1 MSPAK
6 PLPERRVFT
15 VAEANALLPA
25 LEETFG
31 RIHLR
36 RAELDE
42 ASRGLQIL
50 DVLWGDGVRA
60 PANPDHHEFLGHQ
73 EVIQRV
79 LGEIEELVGTE
90 VLVHGIRF
98 PVGGLE
104 QGILDFPTT
113 WKGRWVFLCW
123 QRGEPRVSVWHE
135 IHAGFAGRRIL
146 TPEQED
152 GMGLEDPAGM
162 DDSRLDV

>member
-1 MSPAK
+1 MSPPA
-6 PLPERRVFT
+6 PAPERRAFT

-25 LEETFG
+25 LEATFD
-31 RIHLR
+31 RIDRR

-42 ASRGLQIL
+42 ASRNLQIL

-60 PANPDHHEFLGHQ
+60 PTNPDHREFLEHQ

-79 LGEIEELVGTE
+79 LGEIEELVRSE
-90 VLVHGIRF
+90 FLVHGIRF

-104 QGILDFPTT
+104 HGILDFPTT

-135 IHAGFAGRRIL
+135 IHAGFAGRRTL
-146 TPEQED
+146 TPEQEE
-152 GMGLEDPAGM
+152 GMGVEDPAGM
-162 DDSRLDV
+162 DDSRRDS